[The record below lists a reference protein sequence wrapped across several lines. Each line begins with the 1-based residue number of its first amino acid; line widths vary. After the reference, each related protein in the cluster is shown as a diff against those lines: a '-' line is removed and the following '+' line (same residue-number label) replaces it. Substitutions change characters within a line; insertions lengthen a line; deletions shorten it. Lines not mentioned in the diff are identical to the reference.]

1 MELEGIYNSFD
12 SEKRGLD
19 RDQDIYANKVPK
31 FSQSEATAQK
41 HSKAFSVILV
51 MFILN
56 PSNFQHLVLIFNSAL
71 LCNYK
76 FRAK

>member
-19 RDQDIYANKVPK
+19 RDQDIYANKVRK
-31 FSQSEATAQK
+31 FRVTAQK

-56 PSNFQHLVLIFNSAL
+56 PSNFQHLILDF
-71 LCNYK
+71 
-76 FRAK
+76 